1 MKLHLPIGLRAALL
15 AVLSYAVLPAAQAAD
30 PAVFYKSAS
39 NTVTKVATQT
49 YGDGQ
54 GAMLG
59 EVSQFDFY
67 NADYLPGPEPA
78 AGATDAEKK
87 AYEDNKYNF
96 SDKLQTP
103 NDDINASTT
112 NWVLDVTATNLRG
125 TNLGDENY
133 ANSCMLLGNAPTGLY
148 EITVEDPNDK
158 WWDDNRDEW
167 VYREETGRLLT
178 FATPGGNTGNPT
190 INKEGMG
197 LFISDDGLLCWMS
210 GYKCKVLGLIPGWS
224 EQQDT
229 FDISVRIEWCP
240 DSTLP
245 GGGALKLR
253 GMWYIDPETGEKLG
267 NIASA
272 VGSIPEDGYVIMNNI
287 AMPDNFLTSGNET
300 EVGEFDL
307 KNGGLATG
315 ANTGGKGSVT
325 VSLYA
330 ENKSDEGE
338 WRITGKANLGAE
350 YKIKND
356 STLKSIIKDNTDK
369 VVFVG
374 HDGCLNLT
382 KNLAETKG
390 NTGGRNYAGQ
400 QVSEYT
406 YDNPTMAMAD
416 VANGGM
422 TCSVGFSAE
431 AGTQLVIAQNVLRST
446 ILKDQIDAEGV
457 QLDDE
462 KAGVPVWLNVSG
474 DGIVKLDLKG
484 FYIWNGQTDNDKKR
498 IDLKYLKEF
507 ELRNVNL
514 TESATLDIDFNGDLK
529 VDLGCG
535 VFSKDATLVHS
546 GTQGDTTIVLEA
558 GKSAA
563 LAAIIKTAEKE
574 LVDPSVNDLPADKL
588 ADADTSKLI
597 IGSTTGGVLRVGT
610 IQNVGN
616 VEIYGETYSD
626 TIESTKHNVTLAAS
640 RIVAGS
646 VAAKGEIVVDR
657 GSATV
662 TGSVTSN
669 DKSVL
674 VDEVASLS
682 ADSVTAKKV
691 FVSGKMTVA
700 NTVKAEFTTE
710 GTGLVAASDGASIAA
725 GAIEADKMVA
735 AYAGGRIVVTGDVTA
750 GSVNT
755 YADTDAK
762 GKVTSSGSI
771 TVGGT
776 ITAEKVTAQG
786 SGVTITR
793 QTSGDMM
800 SGAVIDST
808 GISAAQ
814 IMSGS
819 EIAIDEDGTGVVL
832 AGALDGVKVTVG
844 GNAVLTNAK
853 TQSMTRAAS
862 ATRISNQSI
871 VSNQVIEA
879 DTVNIAA
886 GTGYEITAAGL
897 QANAITVGSTTMKKG
912 DTSTQKVVITDLGK
926 LSETEIS
933 AGSIEADQIRF
944 AAGYTVKNAA
954 IDSLDMQLGAGGS
967 LENVSL
973 VGDSASFTADGDFS
987 FKGLKLEAGQGYSV
1001 GSGTGSVT
1009 YTVGNGNADE
1019 SVQAVY
1025 LTGNQEGNKAKL
1037 DKLVIDAS
1045 HIEFG
1050 DTEQSV
1056 VVFDSTA
1063 TGTMDTA
1070 GTDVQ
1075 YILKPYVVVD
1085 KANATAGSFKA
1096 AKDVATVQA
1105 ELKVDDATATAL
1117 EALNEMQ
1124 AALTP
1129 EEKADSPVQALHD
1142 ALGLVYERDL
1152 KSRQEILQAITGAS
1166 TTALADSQRRGV
1178 RDVQKNLR
1186 NRVIQLGGVTGEG
1199 DTGWVNSGI
1208 QGWAQADGSFSTTD
1222 GGEGTNGYD
1231 YSTTGATVG
1240 INMDLASNFVLGA
1253 SFSTSFGKLDV
1264 EGPDNASGNN
1274 DAYYVSLFARHQYN
1288 RWVQMLIL
1296 TAGMND
1302 MTLDREIMGYKAQGE
1317 TSGTSFSAY
1326 YELGYTMALDY
1337 NYNHILQPLVSFSI
1351 TSATV
1356 DGYKEKGSIGE
1367 AGLDYDGSDAVYG
1380 QVGFGLRYQGVLYES
1395 VYQRCAVL
1403 EARAL
1408 VTQDFGDSTDEAKVA
1423 LQGGGDGFTVKGA
1436 DSTGTGFEIGLGL
1449 SIPVEQQTT
1458 VYADVDFTYSPDYTG
1473 VRANVGLR
1481 YDF

>member
-15 AVLSYAVLPAAQAAD
+15 AVLSYAALPAAQAAD

-78 AGATDAEKK
+78 AGATQAEIN
-87 AYEDNKYNF
+87 AYRDDKRNF
-96 SDKLQTP
+96 SDKLQTL

-197 LFISDDGLLCWMS
+197 LFISDDGLLCWMV

-287 AMPDNFLTSGNET
+287 AMPDNFLTSGNDT
-300 EVGEFDL
+300 EAGEFDL

-330 ENKSDEGE
+330 ENDSDEGE
-338 WRITGKANLGAE
+338 WRVTGKAGIGAE
-350 YKIKND
+350 YQIKND
-356 STLKSIIKDNTDK
+356 SVLKSISSKNTDK

-382 KNLAETKG
+382 QNLAATKG
-390 NTGGRNYAGQ
+390 QLTDNYAKQ
-400 QVSEYT
+400 KVWEYT

-431 AGTQLVIAQNVLRST
+431 QGTQLVIAQNVLRST
-446 ILKDQIDAEGV
+446 ILKDQIDADGV
-457 QLDDE
+457 QLAGDE
-462 KAGVPVWLNVSG
+462 AGVPVWLNVSG
-474 DGIVKLDLKG
+474 EGIVKLDLDG
-484 FYIWNGQTDNDKKR
+484 FYIWNGQKDNEEKR

-529 VDLGCG
+529 VDLGSG

-546 GTQGDTTIVLEA
+546 GEQGDTVIVLEA
-558 GKSAA
+558 GKSVA
-563 LAAIIKTAEKE
+563 LAAIIKTAETE
-574 LVDPSVNDLPADKL
+574 LVNPAAPVPPADL
-588 ADADTSKLI
+588 ATTPASKLT
-597 IGSTTGGVLRVGT
+597 IGSPTGGVMHVGT
-610 IQNVGN
+610 IQNHGN
-616 VEIYGETYSD
+616 VEINGETHAD
-626 TIESTKHNVTLAAS
+626 TIKSTDHGVTLGASVITANSVSAAGA
-640 RIVAGS
+640 IEV
-646 VAAKGEIVVDR
+646 ER

-662 TGSVTSN
+662 TGSVTTGE
-669 DKSVL
+669 SVL
-674 VDEVASLS
+674 VDEVASL
-682 ADSVTAKKV
+682 AAGSVTAKKV
-691 FVSGKMTVA
+691 FVSGKLAVA
-700 NTVKAEFTTE
+700 NAINASYSVD
-710 GTGLVAASDGASIAA
+710 GTGNVVANEGASSIKA
-725 GAIEADKMVA
+725 GAINADKSVA
-735 AYAGGRIVVTGDVTA
+735 AYAGARIEVYGDVSAKTLNTY
-750 GSVNT
+750 VNT
-755 YADTDAK
+755 DAN

-776 ITAEKVTAQG
+776 ITAKKVTAQG
-786 SGVTITR
+786 SGVTIT

-832 AGALDGVKVTVG
+832 AGALDGVKVTVD

-853 TQSMTRAAS
+853 TQSMARAAS

-933 AGSIEADQIRF
+933 AGSIKADQIRF
-944 AAGYTVKNAA
+944 ADDYAVKNAA
-954 IDSLDMQLGAGGS
+954 IESLDMHLGAGGS

-973 VGDSASFTADGDFS
+973 VGDSASFIADGDFS

-1001 GSGTGSVT
+1001 GSGAGSVT

-1056 VVFDSTA
+1056 VVFDPTA

-1070 GTDVQ
+1070 DTDVQ

-1085 KANATAGSFKA
+1085 KASATAGSFKA

-1117 EALNEMQ
+1117 DALNEMQ

-1129 EEKADSPVQALHD
+1129 AEKADSPVQALHD

-1351 TSATV
+1351 TSSTV
-1356 DGYKEKGSIGE
+1356 DGYKEKGSIGKV
-1367 AGLDYDGSDAVYG
+1367 GLDYDGSDAVYG

-1408 VTQDFGDSTDEAKVA
+1408 VTQDFGDSTDEAEVA

-1458 VYADVDFTYSPDYTG
+1458 VYADVDFTYSPDSTG

>member
-15 AVLSYAVLPAAQAAD
+15 AVLSYAALPAAQAAD
-30 PAVFYKSAS
+30 PAVFYQSAS

-125 TNLGDENY
+125 TNLGNENY

-197 LFISDDGLLCWMS
+197 LFISDDGLLCWMV

-240 DSTLP
+240 DGSLKS
-245 GGGALKLR
+245 GGSLKLL

-272 VGSIPEDGYVIMNNI
+272 VGSIPEDGYVIMNDI

-300 EVGEFDL
+300 EAGEFDL

-315 ANTGGKGSVT
+315 ANTGGRGSVT

-330 ENKSDEGE
+330 ENDSDEGE
-338 WRITGKANLGAE
+338 WRVTGKADLGAE
-350 YKIKND
+350 YQIKNHF
-356 STLKSIIKDNTDK
+356 TRKSISSNNTDK

-374 HDGCLNLT
+374 HGGCLNLT
-382 KNLAETKG
+382 HDLAVTKG
-390 NTGGRNYAGQ
+390 DPDAENYAGQ
-400 QVSEYT
+400 KVWEYT

-431 AGTQLVIAQNVLRST
+431 QGTQLVIAQNVLRST
-446 ILKDQIDAEGV
+446 ILKDQINADGV
-457 QLDDE
+457 QLDGDE
-462 KAGVPVWLNVSG
+462 AGVPVWLNVSG
-474 DGIVKLDLKG
+474 EGIVKLDLDG
-484 FYIWNGQTDNDKKR
+484 FYIWNGQKNNEDKR

-529 VDLGCG
+529 VDLGSG

-546 GTQGDTTIVLEA
+546 GEQGDTVIVLEA
-558 GKSAA
+558 GKSVA
-563 LAAIIKTAEKE
+563 LAAIIKTAETK
-574 LVDPSVNDLPADKL
+574 LVNPAAPVPPADL
-588 ADADTSKLI
+588 ATTPASKLT
-597 IGSTTGGVLRVGT
+597 IGTPTGGVMYVGT
-610 IQNVGN
+610 IQNHGN
-616 VEIYGETYSD
+616 VEINGETHAD
-626 TIESTKHNVTLAAS
+626 TIKSTDHGVTLGASVITADSVSAAGA
-640 RIVAGS
+640 IEV
-646 VAAKGEIVVDR
+646 ER

-662 TGSVTSN
+662 TGSVTA
-669 DKSVL
+669 DESVL
-674 VDEVASLS
+674 VDGVASL
-682 ADSVTAKKV
+682 AAGSVTAKNV
-691 FVSGKMTVA
+691 SVSGKLAVAEAIKAVVDGDGTGNVVA
-700 NTVKAEFTTE
+700 NE
-710 GTGLVAASDGASIAA
+710 GASSIKA
-725 GAIEADKMVA
+725 GAITADKWVE
-735 AYAGGRIVVTGDVTA
+735 AYAGARIEVYGDVSAETLNTY
-750 GSVNT
+750 VNT
-755 YADTDAK
+755 DVN

-771 TVGGT
+771 TVTGT
-776 ITAEKVTAQG
+776 VKAESVAAQG
-786 SGVTITR
+786 SGVTIT
-793 QTSGDMM
+793 QTQPSDGMM

-862 ATRISNQSI
+862 ASRISNQSI
-871 VSNQVIEA
+871 VSNQVIET

-933 AGSIEADQIRF
+933 AGSIEADKIRF

-973 VGDSASFTADGDFS
+973 VGDSASFIADGDFS
-987 FKGLKLEAGQGYSV
+987 FEGLKLEAGQGYSV

-1056 VVFDSTA
+1056 VVFDPTA

-1085 KANATAGSFKA
+1085 TANATAGSFNA
-1096 AKDVATVQA
+1096 AKDVETVQA

-1117 EALNEMQ
+1117 DALNEMQ

-1302 MTLDREIMGYKAQGE
+1302 MTLDRDIMGYKAQGE

>member
-15 AVLSYAVLPAAQAAD
+15 AVLSYAALPAAQAAD
-30 PAVFYKSAS
+30 PAVFYNKAS
-39 NTVTKVATQT
+39 DTVTKVATQT
-49 YGDGQ
+49 YGDGD

-67 NADYLPGPEPA
+67 NADYLPGPEPKP
-78 AGATDAEKK
+78 TDAGYTDYLKEEK
-87 AYEDNKYNF
+87 NF

-103 NDDINASTT
+103 NAEINASTT
-112 NWVLDVTATNLRG
+112 DWVLDVTATNLRG

-158 WWDDNRDEW
+158 WWDNNRDEW

-178 FATPGGNTGNPT
+178 FVTPGGNNGNPT
-190 INKEGMG
+190 INKDGMG
-197 LFISDDGLLCWMS
+197 LFISDDGLLCWMV

-229 FDISVRIEWCP
+229 FNISVRIGWFQDGSLE
-240 DSTLP
+240 S
-245 GGGALKLR
+245 GGSLKLL

-272 VGSIPEDGYVIMNNI
+272 VGSIPEDGYVIMNKI
-287 AMPDNFLTSGNET
+287 TMPDNFLTSGNET
-300 EVGEFDL
+300 QAGEFDL

-330 ENKSDEGE
+330 EDDSNKGE
-338 WRITGKANLGAE
+338 WRVTGKADLGAE
-350 YKIKND
+350 YEIEND
-356 STLKSIIKDNTDK
+356 FTRKSISSKNTDK

-382 KNLAETKG
+382 HDLAVTKNQRED
-390 NTGGRNYAGQ
+390 NYAGQ
-400 QVSEYT
+400 QVWEYT

-457 QLDDE
+457 QLDGDE
-462 KAGVPVWLNVSG
+462 AGVPVWLNVSG
-474 DGIVKLDLKG
+474 EGIVKLDLDG
-484 FYIWNGQTDNDKKR
+484 FYIWNGQKDNEENR

-529 VDLGCG
+529 VDLGGG

-546 GTQGDTTIVLEA
+546 GEQGDTVIVLEA

-563 LAAIIKTAEKE
+563 LAAIIKTAKTE
-574 LVDPSVNDLPADKL
+574 LVNPAEPVPPADL
-588 ADADTSKLI
+588 ETTPASTLT
-597 IGSTTGGVLRVGT
+597 IGSPTGGVMHVGT
-610 IQNVGN
+610 IQNYGN
-616 VEIYGETYSD
+616 VEINGETHAD
-626 TIESTKHNVTLAAS
+626 TIESTNHGVTLGAS
-640 RIVAGS
+640 VITANS
-646 VAAKGEIVVDR
+646 VAADGAIEVER

-662 TGSVTSN
+662 TGSV
-669 DKSVL
+669 KAGESVL
-674 VDEVASLS
+674 VDGVASLA
-682 ADSVTAKKV
+682 ADSVTAQNV
-691 FVSGKMTVA
+691 IVTGKLAANDIKASTDDGTGNVVA
-700 NTVKAEFTTE
+700 NKGASSIKAGSITADK
-710 GTGLVAASDGASIAA
+710 LVAANAGASI
-725 GAIEADKMVA
+725 EV
-735 AYAGGRIVVTGDVTA
+735 YGDVSAETLNTY
-750 GSVNT
+750 VNT
-755 YADTDAK
+755 DAN

-771 TVGGT
+771 TVTGT
-776 ITAEKVTAQG
+776 VNAKSVAAQG
-786 SGVTITR
+786 SGVTIT
-793 QTSGDMM
+793 QTSGGMM

-808 GISAAQ
+808 GISAGQ

-819 EIAIDEDGTGVVL
+819 EIAIEKDGTGVVL
-832 AGALDGVKVTVG
+832 AGALDGVKVTVD
-844 GNAVLTNAK
+844 GNAVLTNVM

-862 ATRISNQSI
+862 ATRISNLSI
-871 VSNQVIEA
+871 ESNQVIEA
-879 DTVNIAA
+879 DTVTIAS
-886 GTGYEITAAGL
+886 GSGYEISAAGL
-897 QANAITVGSTTMKKG
+897 KANEITVGSTTMEKG
-912 DTSTQKVVITDLGK
+912 ATTTQKVVITDLGK

-933 AGSIEADQIRF
+933 AGSIKADQIRF
-944 AAGYTVKNAA
+944 ADGYTVRYAA
-954 IDSLDMQLGAGGS
+954 IDSTDMHLGKGVS
-967 LENVSL
+967 LVNVSL
-973 VGDSASFTADGDFS
+973 KGDKASFIALDDFK
-987 FKGLKLEAGQGYSV
+987 FTGLKLEAGQGYGAANGGDVANSV
-1001 GSGTGSVT
+1001 A
-1009 YTVGNGNADE
+1009 YTVGKVDQDGNVYAD

-1025 LTGNQEGNKAKL
+1025 LTGAQVGDMAKL
-1037 DKLVIDAS
+1037 DELVIDAS
-1045 HIEFG
+1045 NIEFG
-1050 DTEQSV
+1050 DATQTV
-1056 VVFDSTA
+1056 TVFSEGVANVDLGEA
-1063 TGTMDTA
+1063 K
-1070 GTDVQ
+1070 VQ
-1075 YILKPYVVVD
+1075 YVLKPYVVVD
-1085 KANATAGSFKA
+1085 KANTTAGSFEA

-1105 ELKVDDATATAL
+1105 ELTVDDATATAL
-1117 EALNEMQ
+1117 DALNEMQ

-1129 EEKADSPVQALHD
+1129 AEKADSPVQALHD

-1302 MTLDREIMGYKAQGE
+1302 MTLDRDIMGYKAQGE

-1351 TSATV
+1351 TSSTV
-1356 DGYKEKGSIGE
+1356 DGYKEKGSIGK

-1423 LQGGGDGFTVKGA
+1423 LLGGGDGFTVKGA

-1458 VYADVDFTYSPDYTG
+1458 VYADVDFTYSPDSTG